1 MCHAKA
7 FRFHPLY
14 LQMFSLAFLLK
25 STSQKA
31 AFQWSLMTAYP
42 IIINIEKS
50 FDFFFLIFIKSIIIT
65 MGRKMSAD
73 PQENETMK
81 QKKDTTLL
89 WILHGNNNRYGEKEK
104 KENGT

>member
-1 MCHAKA
+1 
-7 FRFHPLY
+7 
-14 LQMFSLAFLLK
+14 
-25 STSQKA
+25 
-31 AFQWSLMTAYP
+31 
-42 IIINIEKS
+42 
-50 FDFFFLIFIKSIIIT
+50 
-65 MGRKMSAD
+65 MSAD